1 MAPET
6 KNLFTRSDCK
16 KEIERALAQE
26 VYRFGC
32 ILAVICLLL
41 IPCSLLPFSQLERF
55 SDPFVRSVIIA
66 LGLLFY
72 LPIAMMGYATATSL
86 IQLRFARKGYL
97 VILTDTVK
105 RLSPGEPRGRYS
117 TADVLYFEKTGK
129 YIPSRTA
136 FQITSV
142 GDTYYVVF
150 LSNGK
155 RRTPVRLGY
164 PTKLYDCKE
173 TDDT

>member
-1 MAPET
+1 MAKEI
-6 KNLFTRSDCK
+6 KNLITRADCK
-16 KEIERALAQE
+16 KEIERVLARE
-26 VYRFGC
+26 VYRFC
-32 ILAVICLLL
+32 SLLAIMCLLL
-41 IPCSLLPFSQLERF
+41 IPSSFLLFSMIERF
-55 SDPFVRSVIIA
+55 SDPFTRGVIIA
-66 LGLLFY
+66 MGLLFY
-72 LPIAMMGYATATSL
+72 LPIIMMGYVTITSL
-86 IQLRFARKGYL
+86 VQLSFTKRGYL

-105 RLSPGEPRGRYS
+105 RLSQGVPVGRYS

-129 YIPSRTA
+129 YIPPHTA

-164 PTKLYDCKE
+164 PTKLYECHE
-173 TDDT
+173 TDDE